1 MLTLAGEGSD
11 YSDHQPSDVSP
22 LVRMLQLGYRDL
34 TTGTGQR
41 EPHKLISADRHRPG
55 GPSLGWL
62 SLDSQL
68 RGHRMPESIVICF
81 LTLSLVAF

>member
-1 MLTLAGEGSD
+1 MLTLAGEG
-11 YSDHQPSDVSP
+11 SDHQPSDVSP

-41 EPHKLISADRHRPG
+41 EPHKLISTVRHRPG

-62 SLDSQL
+62 SLDGQ
-68 RGHRMPESIVICF
+68 I
-81 LTLSLVAF
+81 

>member
-34 TTGTGQR
+34 TTGQH

-55 GPSLGWL
+55 GGTQPRL
-62 SLDSQL
+62 
-68 RGHRMPESIVICF
+68 
-81 LTLSLVAF
+81 AFT